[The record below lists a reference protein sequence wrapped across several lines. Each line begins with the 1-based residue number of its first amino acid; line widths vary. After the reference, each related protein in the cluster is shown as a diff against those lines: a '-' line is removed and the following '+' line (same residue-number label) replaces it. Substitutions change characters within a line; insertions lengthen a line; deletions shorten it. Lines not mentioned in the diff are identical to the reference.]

1 MTHGSMGQPP
11 RWAERLLRIFLASRD
26 RDTIP
31 GDLLEEYREV
41 VLPARGKLRAQI
53 WYVKQ
58 VLSFVDA
65 ITLGFIIGGLAA
77 TANLI
82 ATPLLPDAEDTPAA
96 LLAFY
101 GPMLLMWALFCFA
114 TYRRSRSLAQAIK
127 AGALI
132 GFVTFAIFQVGN
144 LVRVNLFLDT
154 VSHRDDWRNMLSSY
168 RTSGFGSFRAYTNY
182 IYAVMTPLLLLVG
195 STIGAATGLV
205 GGLLGLT
212 TGTAGQA
219 RVR

>member
-1 MTHGSMGQPP
+1 MTDGSMGQPP
-11 RWAERLLRIFLASRD
+11 RWAERLLRVFLPSRD
-26 RDTIP
+26 RDTIA

-41 VLPARGKLRAQI
+41 VLPSRGTWRAQL

-65 ITLGFIIGGLAA
+65 VTLGLIIGGLAA
-77 TANLI
+77 IANLI
-82 ATPLLPDAEDTPAA
+82 ATPLLPDTEDTPAA

-101 GPMLLMWALFCFA
+101 GPVFLMWALFGFA
-114 TYRRSRSLAQAIK
+114 TYRRSRSLAHAIK

-144 LVRVNLFLDT
+144 LVRINVFLDT
-154 VSHRDDWRNMLSSY
+154 VSHRDDWRNMLSNY
-168 RTSGFGSFRAYTNY
+168 RASGFGSFRTYTNY
-182 IYAVMTPLLLLVG
+182 IYAVMTPLLLLIG

-212 TGTAGQA
+212 TRIA
-219 RVR
+219 RHARAR